1 VRIGADH
8 RSQMRAGDDG
18 SIVVA
23 DVRNTQ
29 VAPSGG
35 VVTQLIKFRVP
46 DVDAAFARARD
57 AGARVLQEPETH
69 MYGERSCVVEDPAGH
84 RWELT
89 QAVRDVDPAEW
100 GGIAVAP
107 W

>member
-1 VRIGADH
+1 
-8 RSQMRAGDDG
+8 MR
-18 SIVVA
+18 
-23 DVRNTQ
+23 RC
-29 VAPSGG
+29 APARTGG

-57 AGARVLQEPETH
+57 AGARVLEEPKTH
-69 MYGERSCVVEDPAGH
+69 VYGERSCVVEDLAGH

-89 QAVRDVDPAEW
+89 QSVRDVDPEEW